1 MDGKDLRKRENR
13 AKARAHRSRGRGR
26 PNVHRGRGGRGS
38 PIFVDEDP
46 DLASPSD
53 SDDDFQMEC
62 RKATIYACSRPL
74 PIIDLK
80 EESEFTADQESQFAE
95 IIAKLSPEEQTNY
108 DFLVPV
114 EPIESLIARISGQTP
129 TSAPEPPKQA
139 GPPQQNPQQTQDLNS
154 WLENLLG

>member
-13 AKARAHRSRGRGR
+13 AKARAHRSRGRGH
-26 PNVHRGRGGRGS
+26 PNFHRGRGSRSG

-46 DLASPSD
+46 DLASSSD
-53 SDDDFQMEC
+53 SDDFQMEC

-95 IIAKLSPEEQTNY
+95 IIAKLSPDEQTNY

-114 EPIESLIARISGQTP
+114 EPIESLIARISGPTP
-129 TSAPEPPKQA
+129 TPAPEPPKQSE
-139 GPPQQNPQQTQDLNS
+139 PTKQNPPQTQDLNS
-154 WLENLLG
+154 WLDKLLG